1 MLLMLFYVRTDDGCH
16 NIIELDLAFDN
27 QICEVME
34 CGELGMIL
42 FVVMSK
48 A

>member
-16 NIIELDLAFDN
+16 NIIEQDLSFDN

-34 CGELGMIL
+34 GGELGMIL
-42 FVVMSK
+42 LVKNYS
-48 A
+48 